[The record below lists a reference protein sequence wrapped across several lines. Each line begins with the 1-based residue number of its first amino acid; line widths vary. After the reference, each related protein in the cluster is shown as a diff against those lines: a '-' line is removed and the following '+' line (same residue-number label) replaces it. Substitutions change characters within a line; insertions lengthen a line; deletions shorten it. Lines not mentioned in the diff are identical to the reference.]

1 MIPFVFCITIEQF
14 SIFSKIEL
22 FQNKIFLVEQQLHT
36 WQELTWQELI
46 NT

>member
-1 MIPFVFCITIEQF
+1 MIAFVFCITIEQF
-14 SIFSKIEL
+14 L